1 MFFDHADL
9 GQCLSRRFC
18 ILSPWHGQV
27 VILFDNAQSVS
38 DEVTTGGFKR
48 YLLLWSDRLTRD
60 EARIARRFDE
70 TGVAKRACPSVTS
83 RKCCADAMN
92 RRLLLTAFLPFIAI
106 LLSIIAANASNMVV
120 QSLSGAVTSTEI
132 SSYKNYMA
140 GVTPPTT
147 NTYNNNMADGTAGL
161 DCESLGLMYEVSH
174 DTQILNQMIQFA
186 DAFLSLRNDFTDK
199 RVMWDGQVDP
209 VWLTKPA
216 TNSEAGYA
224 GCENNDIAGHIAYC
238 AKLILQTPSIWTA
251 TVPVG
256 DPHGYG
262 ATYLQRA
269 QTYITQMEGTQN
281 AYMLPNFIAPVTY
294 RITAPTNAAWTAFG
308 ESVNAWNRQF
318 MFMNGFQRLSECHAL
333 LGDNPAKVTRYDAI
347 VQASVSWFQSEWQT
361 AITNGQTCYIWQYA
375 PGHTGGNEE
384 LNLHA
389 AYDLWGLD
397 RAYAAGKYGLTQT
410 LMRPFAET
418 LRYII
423 YQGTNTFA
431 EWVNGNTS
439 KTRNYIYPEWMGIAA
454 YDPCTFA
461 IMADADIAQGS
472 QASNPIFDAFILW
485 LKNNRALG
493 VYAGDCDAADFSLT
507 IPWAQMVT
515 AGSNATYTVS
525 VNSLDGFSGNV
536 ALTASNLPAGAI
548 ASFSPASVAGSGT
561 STLTIATTNALA
573 PGSYSPAILGT
584 SASTTRSASITLNI
598 PVDSDD
604 DGIPDGWM
612 WTYFGHPTGQASDNS
627 LATNDADG
635 DGMSNLAEYLC
646 GTNPTNASSYLHF
659 TSAQPTNN
667 GVALAW
673 TDVGGKSY
681 VVQAT
686 NGPTN
691 TFADISPIITAL
703 GSGESVTNYFDPNT
717 PTNSSTRFYRIRLGP

>member
-1 MFFDHADL
+1 MAK
-9 GQCLSRRFC
+9 
-18 ILSPWHGQV
+18 
-27 VILFDNAQSVS
+27 A
-38 DEVTTGGFKR
+38 
-48 YLLLWSDRLTRD
+48 TR
-60 EARIARRFDE
+60 
-70 TGVAKRACPSVTS
+70 
-83 RKCCADAMN
+83 
-92 RRLLLTAFLPFIAI
+92 
-106 LLSIIAANASNMVV
+106 MVV
-120 QSLSGAVTSTEI
+120 QSLSGVVTSSEV

-140 GVTPPTT
+140 GVKPPTT
-147 NTYNNNMADGTAGL
+147 NTYDNNMADGTAGL
-161 DCESLGLMYEVSH
+161 DCESLGLMYEVSQ

-199 RVMWDGQVDP
+199 RVMWDGKVDA

-238 AKLILQTPSIWTA
+238 AKLILQTPSIWNM

-269 QTYITQMEGTQN
+269 QTYVTQMEDTQN
-281 AYMLPNFIAPVTY
+281 SYMLPYFIAPTTD
-294 RITAPTNAAWTAFG
+294 RLTAPTNAAWTAFG

-333 LGDNPAKVTRYDAI
+333 LGDNPARVAQYDAI
-347 VQASVSWFQSEWQT
+347 VQASVSWFESEWQT
-361 AITNGQTCYIWQYA
+361 TTTNGQTCYIWQYA
-375 PGHTGGNEE
+375 PGHSGGNEE

-389 AYDLWGLD
+389 AYDLWGLN
-397 RAYAAGKYGLTQT
+397 RAFAAGKYGLTQT

-431 EWVNGNTS
+431 EWVNGDTS
-439 KTRNYIYPEWMGIAA
+439 STRNYIYPEWMGIAA

-485 LKNNRALG
+485 VKNNRALD
-493 VYAGDCDAADFSLT
+493 VYADNCDAADFSLSV
-507 IPWAQMVT
+507 PWAQMAT
-515 AGSNATYTVS
+515 AGSNATYSVT
-525 VNSLDGFSGNV
+525 VNSLDGFSGSV
-536 ALTASNLPAGAI
+536 ALSASNLPAGATAI
-548 ASFSPASVAGSGT
+548 FNPASVSGSGA
-561 STLTIATTNALA
+561 STLTISTTNTLT
-573 PGSYSPAILGT
+573 PGSYSLTVLGT
-584 SASTTRSASITLNI
+584 NAGVARTAPITLNI
-598 PVDSDD
+598 PVDSDG
-604 DGIPDGWM
+604 DGIPDAWM
-612 WTYFGHPTGQASDNS
+612 WTYFGHPTGQAADHS

-646 GTNPTNASSYLHF
+646 GTNPTNALSYLHLI
-659 TSAQPTNN
+659 SVQPTNN
-667 GVALAW
+667 GVVVGW

-686 NGPTN
+686 TGLSN
-691 TFADISPIITAL
+691 TFADISPAL
-703 GSGESVTNYFDPNT
+703 LATGSGESVTNYLDTNT
-717 PTNSSTRFYRIRLGP
+717 IANSSARFYRIRLGP